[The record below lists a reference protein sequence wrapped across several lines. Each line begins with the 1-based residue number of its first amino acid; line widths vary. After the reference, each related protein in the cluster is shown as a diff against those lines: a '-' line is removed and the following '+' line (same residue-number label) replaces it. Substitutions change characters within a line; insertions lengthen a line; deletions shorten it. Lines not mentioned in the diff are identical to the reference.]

1 MSSST
6 VYAPEGSAHGDKSP
20 WADPGPDLCV
30 ARAQLL
36 VPVPAELWLYDGA
49 MATSRAS
56 MSYATALNR
65 NELFSSPGLR
75 RDVPKALDPQE
86 EVLLALPGVAG
97 DYPDVMIATVR
108 RLLVAKVTGGF
119 TGVKV
124 KKEARADQITGIAY
138 RPGIFSRVK
147 IQVEGARD
155 IAMMPNRKADAERF
169 AQAFEHLLRT
179 GHLPD

>member
-1 MSSST
+1 
-6 VYAPEGSAHGDKSP
+6 
-20 WADPGPDLCV
+20 
-30 ARAQLL
+30 
-36 VPVPAELWLYDGA
+36 

-86 EVLLALPGVAG
+86 EVLLAVPGVAG

-108 RLLVAKVTGGF
+108 RLMVAKVTGGL
-119 TGVKV
+119 TGVKI
-124 KKEARADQITGIAY
+124 KKEAHADQITGITY

-147 IQVEGARD
+147 IQVQGARD